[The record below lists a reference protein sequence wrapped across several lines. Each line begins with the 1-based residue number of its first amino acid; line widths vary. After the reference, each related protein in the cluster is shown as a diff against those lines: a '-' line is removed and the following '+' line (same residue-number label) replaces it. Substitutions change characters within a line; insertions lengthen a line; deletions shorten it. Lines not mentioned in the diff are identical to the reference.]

1 MILFDIIL
9 LIILGGFVL
18 YGLWFGLIHSIG
30 VLVGTIAGAYFAARW
45 YDPVASWRE
54 FYFGG
59 HANLARVICFLLIFA
74 LVDRLVG
81 LLFWLVDKVF
91 SILKIIPFLGLA
103 NRLLGA
109 ALGFAEG
116 VLVLGLTLYVAER
129 YPLGDWFTTSLADS
143 KVAHYLID
151 VGSILTPF
159 LPEVLKQIKVDY
171 LITNCQLLI
180 TKICLLTL
188 TPT

>member
-1 MILFDIIL
+1 MIIFDLVL

-30 VLVGTIAGAYFAARW
+30 VLIGTVAGAYLAARW
-45 YDPVASWRE
+45 YEPVASLLG
-54 FYFGG
+54 YFGG
-59 HANLARVICFLLIFA
+59 HQNIARVVCFLIIFA

-91 SILKIIPFLGLA
+91 SVLKIIPFLGLA

-109 ALGFAEG
+109 TLGFAEG
-116 VLVLGLTLYVAER
+116 VLVLGLTLYVAAR

-143 KVAHYLID
+143 KIAHYLID
-151 VGSILTPF
+151 VGSILTPL
-159 LPEVLKQIKVDY
+159 LPEVLKQIKS
-171 LITNCQLLI
+171 II
-180 TKICLLTL
+180 
-188 TPT
+188 